1 MTKQSDADA
10 LTDLARRTL
19 PIVHALHAEVHDGLA
34 SPATR
39 LSHDSNIASTIP
51 TLPARFHTDTLRPIL
66 YALPDHTGVLIGH
79 QCGGGERARLAGRQ
93 GLSHRRIMVCPRLE
107 SFY

>member
-19 PIVHALHAEVHDGLA
+19 PIVHALHAEVHGGLA

-51 TLPARFHTDTLRPIL
+51 TLPARFQHCQHDSTQTLSAPSCML
-66 YALPDHTGVLIGH
+66 FLT
-79 QCGGGERARLAGRQ
+79 RQ
-93 GLSHRRIMVCPRLE
+93 VS
-107 SFY
+107 